1 MKFTRRNFLLGT
13 ASSSAVASIFG
24 TLSIAEAK
32 IVAGSSASD
41 RKLIFKMIRTLYPH
55 ASFPDGPY
63 ERTTDDV
70 INKGNADA
78 GKMIMMR
85 DGLRDLADAS
95 FQGLSFKNATSYL
108 KSIEGSAFFN
118 HVRGTS
124 VVTLYNDKEVWDILG
139 YEGASFDKGGYINRG
154 FNDLDWLPEP
164 RIEEHPDH
172 ANFFTATQKRLAAV
186 NQNNINQ

>member
-1 MKFTRRNFLLGT
+1 MRLKT
-13 ASSSAVASIFG
+13 
-24 TLSIAEAK
+24 K
-32 IVAGSSASD
+32 IIVDSLRLVLEQQG
-41 RKLIFKMIRTLYPH
+41 IQVYI
-55 ASFPDGPY
+55 
-63 ERTTDDV
+63 ER
-70 INKGNADA
+70 KGNADA

-186 NQNNINQ
+186 NKNNINQ

>member
-24 TLSIAEAK
+24 AVSIAEAK
-32 IVAGSSASD
+32 IVAGSSSTD
-41 RKLIFKMIRTLYPH
+41 RKLIFNMIRTLYPH
-55 ASFPDGPY
+55 ASFPDWPY
-63 ERTTDDV
+63 ESTTDHV
-70 INKGNADA
+70 INKGTADA

-95 FQGLSFKNATSYL
+95 FQGLSLKNATSYL

>member
-24 TLSIAEAK
+24 AVSIAEAK
-32 IVAGSSASD
+32 IVAGSSSTD

-108 KSIEGSAFFN
+108 KSIEGTAFFN
-118 HVRGTS
+118 HVRSTS

-139 YEGASFDKGGYINRG
+139 YEGASYDKGGYINRG

-172 ANFFTATQKRLAAV
+172 ANFFTATQKKLAAV
-186 NQNNINQ
+186 NQKNINQ

>member
-24 TLSIAEAK
+24 AVSIAEAK
-32 IVAGSSASD
+32 IVAGSSSTD

-55 ASFPDGPY
+55 ASFPDGTY

-172 ANFFTATQKRLAAV
+172 ANFFTATQKRLAAG

>member
-1 MKFTRRNFLLGT
+1 MSQNKSKIIKYKPPGSFEETRFEKLHNIIYNNPDEG
-13 ASSSAVASIFG
+13 S
-24 TLSIAEAK
+24 LSIALSIAQLIKEKQSQKKNCVLGLAT
-32 IVAGSSASD
+32 GSSPLSVY
-41 RKLIFKMIRTLYPH
+41 RELIRMHK
-55 ASFPDGPY
+55 
-63 ERTTDDV
+63 EE
-70 INKGNADA
+70 
-78 GKMIMMR
+78 
-85 DGLRDLADAS
+85 
-95 FQGLSFKNATSYL
+95 GLSFKNATSYL

>member
-24 TLSIAEAK
+24 AVSIAEAK
-32 IVAGSSASD
+32 IVAGSSSMD
-41 RKLIFKMIRTLYPH
+41 RKLIFKMIRTIYPH
-55 ASFPDGPY
+55 NSFPDGPY

-108 KSIEGSAFFN
+108 KSIEGTAFFN
-118 HVRGTS
+118 HVRSTS

-139 YEGASFDKGGYINRG
+139 YEGASYDKGGYINRG

-172 ANFFTATQKRLAAV
+172 ANFFTATQKKLAAV
-186 NQNNINQ
+186 NQKNVNQ

>member
-24 TLSIAEAK
+24 AVNIAEAK
-32 IVAGSSASD
+32 IVAGSSAID

-70 INKGNADA
+70 INKGNSDA

-172 ANFFTATQKRLAAV
+172 ANFFTATQRRLAAV
-186 NQNNINQ
+186 NQNNVNQ